1 MRTPACGG
9 GVAFSLGLLALRLRR
24 AILTYLKM
32 WAVSRGYR
40 IKPLVDA
47 QAQGGDRGGSPQ
59 ARPVF
64 SR

>member
-40 IKPLVDA
+40 IEQLVERA
-47 QAQGGDRGGSPQ
+47 PKGK
-59 ARPVF
+59 
-64 SR
+64 